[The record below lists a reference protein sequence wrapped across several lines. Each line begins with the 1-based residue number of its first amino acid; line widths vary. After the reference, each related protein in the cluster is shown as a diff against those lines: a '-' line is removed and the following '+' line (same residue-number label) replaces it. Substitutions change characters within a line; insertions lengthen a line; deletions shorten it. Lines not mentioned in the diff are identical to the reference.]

1 MVIFA
6 LVGICLI
13 VAPVV
18 FSAAGFAIGIAYRIV
33 CFVVKLSVVI
43 AFWFWVAM
51 LIPDPY
57 RGYVVCTALSVAVAV
72 YIFSRP
78 YESSGYKR

>member
-18 FSAAGFAIGIAYRIV
+18 FWAAGTAIGIVHRIV
-33 CFVVKLSVVI
+33 RFILEWLI
-43 AFWFWVAM
+43 IIGFWTYIAM
-51 LIPDPY
+51 LIPESF
-57 RGYVVCTALSVAVAV
+57 RGYVVCIAVSVVIAL